1 MEKLHSDIEH
11 VRILTSL
18 LVQKGIKEV
27 ILSPGSRNAPLLVSI
42 AREKRLKHHVI
53 VDERSA
59 AFFALGIAQQTD
71 RPVALICTSG
81 TALLNYSPAVAEAF
95 YQGIPLIVISADRP
109 TEWIDQDDSQTIR
122 QQNALDNFVKG
133 SFQLPTA
140 ITGEEDRWHANRL
153 VNEAIN
159 LSLNNRKGPVHINI
173 PLREP
178 LYEFQQEFS
187 PSQRVIK
194 TLKDNPSLSPETSQG
209 LREEFFLCPKVMII
223 AGFHAPDPIL
233 QQHIELLA
241 SLPNVIVL
249 TESVTNLSAP
259 LIIPTIDRVISTIQP
274 EEANT
279 YAPELLITFGGAVI
293 SRMIKAFIREHAP
306 SAHWH
311 IDKRQLPPDT
321 YKSMT
326 LHIPMDARTFFDQLQ
341 PAEIKANSLPSSYAH
356 QWHQKEEKAT
366 SKHENY
372 LKQIPWSDLKAFSM
386 LIPSLPAGSRLQLG
400 NSTPVR
406 YAQLFNYTQ
415 VARTDANRGTSGI
428 DGCMS
433 TAVGAASVF
442 DGITTLIVGDN
453 SFLYDSNAL
462 WIKNINPSLRII
474 VIQNGGG
481 GIFRFLAG
489 PSALEEMEE
498 YFETPHE
505 VNIEQLAKNH
515 PFNVYQATDES
526 SLLAVL
532 PDFYKP
538 GQYPTILVIHTPGK
552 INGEILKAYFQA
564 LKA

>member
-1 MEKLHSDIEH
+1 MEKLHSNIES
-11 VRILTSL
+11 VRILTNL
-18 LVQKGIKEV
+18 LVKKEIRDV
-27 ILSPGSRNAPLLVSI
+27 ILSPGSRNAPLLVSV
-42 AREKRLKHHVI
+42 AREKHLKHHVI

-71 RPVALICTSG
+71 RPVAMICTSG
-81 TALLNYSPAVAEAF
+81 TALLNYAPAVAEAY

-122 QQNALDNFVKG
+122 QQNALGNFVKG

-140 ITGEEDRWHANRL
+140 ITTEEERWHTNRL

-159 LSLNNRKGPVHINI
+159 LSQNNRKGPVHINI

-178 LYEFQQEFS
+178 LYEFPQEFS
-187 PSQRVIK
+187 PSQRIIK
-194 TLKDNPSLSPETSQG
+194 TLEATPSLSPETARN

-223 AGFHAPDPIL
+223 AGILSPDPVL
-233 QQHIELLA
+233 RQHIKLLA
-241 SLPNVIVL
+241 TLPNVIVL
-249 TESVTNLSAP
+249 TESVANLSVP
-259 LIIPTIDRVISTIQP
+259 RTISTIDRVISTIQP
-274 EEANT
+274 EETAT
-279 YAPELLITFGGAVI
+279 YAPELLITLGGAVI
-293 SRMIKAFIREHAP
+293 SRMIKTFIREHAP
-306 SAHWH
+306 LSHWH

-326 LHIPMDARTFFDQLQ
+326 LHIPMDARTFFNQLQ
-341 PAEIKANSLPSSYAH
+341 PTEIKANILPSDYAH

-366 SKHENY
+366 SKHEKY
-372 LKQIPWSDLKAFSM
+372 LKRIPWSDLKAFSV

-415 VARTDANRGTSGI
+415 IDRTDANRGTSGI
-428 DGCMS
+428 DGCLS
-433 TAVGAASVF
+433 TAIGAASDF
-442 DGITTLIVGDN
+442 DGITTLIIGDN

-474 VIQNGGG
+474 VMQNGGG

-505 VNIEQLAKNH
+505 VNIEQLARNH
-515 PFNVYQATDES
+515 PFKVYRATDKN

-538 GQYPTILVIHTPGK
+538 DQQPAILVIHTPGN